1 MLNSQ
6 FINRDD
12 QTANR
17 NRAMVRSMAAISNIA
32 PASPDAAARPT
43 KGERA
48 AMDFGGAVTYRDLV
62 EAKLRVDPVS
72 LAEKKRQA
80 DPTRKRDEPP
90 PREERDE
97 APGSYLDISV

>member
-1 MLNSQ
+1 
-6 FINRDD
+6 
-12 QTANR
+12 
-17 NRAMVRSMAAISNIA
+17 MAAISHIAALADA
-32 PASPDAAARPT
+32 PARPP

-80 DPTRKRDEPP
+80 DPVRKRDDPP
-90 PREERDE
+90 PRREEE
-97 APGSYLDISV
+97 YEEPGSRLDISV